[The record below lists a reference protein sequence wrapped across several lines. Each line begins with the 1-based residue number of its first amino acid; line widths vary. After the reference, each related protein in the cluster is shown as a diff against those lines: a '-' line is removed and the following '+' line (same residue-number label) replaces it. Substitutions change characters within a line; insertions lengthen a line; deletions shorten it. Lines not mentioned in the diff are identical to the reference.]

1 MLRKPSILV
10 AIAWLAM
17 ALTQS
22 VYAEQSVADAMKQC
36 AQTQNSLQRL
46 VCFDRIAS
54 RLQDYSDEVL
64 PQVRAV
70 TSAPAPGTAA
80 PAQSRAVTTGP
91 SASTNDVDLP
101 FEPNN
106 SVDDFGRVE
115 MVKDTLLA
123 SVAAITYD
131 RNDYFTVTLNNGQ
144 MWRQTEVSRIK
155 IDVGDRIEIEEGVF
169 GSFILTSEASN
180 RTARV
185 KRVK

>member
-1 MLRKPSILV
+1 
-10 AIAWLAM
+10 
-17 ALTQS
+17 
-22 VYAEQSVADAMKQC
+22 
-36 AQTQNSLQRL
+36 

-64 PQVRAV
+64 PQARVV
-70 TSAPAPGTAA
+70 TSAPLTSASSQPRVVKSV
-80 PAQSRAVTTGP
+80 PTGP
-91 SASTNDVDLP
+91 SDDVDLP

-106 SVDDFGRVE
+106 SVEDFGRVE
-115 MVKDTLLA
+115 IIKDTLLA

>member
-1 MLRKPSILV
+1 MLRKPIILMT
-10 AIAWLAM
+10 IAWSTLV
-17 ALTQS
+17 LPQS
-22 VYAEQSVADAMKQC
+22 VYADQSVAEAVKQC
-36 AQTQNSLQRL
+36 AQTPNSLQRL
-46 VCFDRIAS
+46 VCFDGIAS
-54 RLQDYSDEVL
+54 RLQDYSDDVL
-64 PQVRAV
+64 PRARVTPSAPANLAAEAPPV
-70 TSAPAPGTAA
+70 TSAMPISPANA
-80 PAQSRAVTTGP
+80 
-91 SASTNDVDLP
+91 VDLP

-106 SVDDFGRVE
+106 RVEDFGRVE
-115 MVKDTLLA
+115 IVKDTLLA
-123 SVAAITYD
+123 SVAALTYD